1 MTRTLVA
8 QSSEHILEAVKKTF
22 EGDVE
27 NTERFVDSIIGARK
41 VFIYGVGRSGLISK
55 AFAIRLVQ
63 MGLEVFFVGETITP
77 IVEEGNLVII
87 VSYSGETMSAFQTA
101 YIVRRVAAKV
111 VTITAH
117 PHSKLAGA
125 SSFVID
131 IHPPKTD
138 ESKRLAPLGTLFEI
152 ATMIYF
158 EGIVVMLMEKLG
170 QSEGSLRKRHAIWV

>member
-87 VSYSGETMSAFQTA
+87 VSYSGETMSAIQTA
-101 YIVRRVAAKV
+101 NIVRRVGAKV